1 MSANVGRIF
10 MAEQIKVPNDL
21 PEILKEYTK
30 AVFREGCET
39 QEQVLQF
46 SAAYFQAKAAES
58 GAQAVKEEEPAA

>member
-30 AVFREGCET
+30 AVIRSGSET
-39 QEQVLQF
+39 PEQVIQF
-46 SAAYFQAKAAES
+46 SAQYFQDKVRENAP
-58 GAQAVKEEEPAA
+58 AVKEEES

>member
-30 AVFREGCET
+30 AVIREGLET
-39 QEQVLQF
+39 EEQVLQF
-46 SAAYFQAKAAES
+46 SASYFQAKAAES
-58 GAQAVKEEEPAA
+58 GAKAVKEEEPAA